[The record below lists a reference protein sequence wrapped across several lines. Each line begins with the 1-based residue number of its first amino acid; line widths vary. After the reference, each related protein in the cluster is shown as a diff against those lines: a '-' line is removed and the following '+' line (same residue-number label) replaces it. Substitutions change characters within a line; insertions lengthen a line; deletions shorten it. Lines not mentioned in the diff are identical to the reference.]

1 MRKDFEGDCQIS
13 GGMMIEMVRFYFI
26 LFLSDF
32 RNRKSKFLY
41 IKSEFL
47 FFFYF
52 ILFLFSEFFNQI
64 ERNCFKIVHRKYIL
78 QESERKKGR
87 EERIGREINFFFF
100 FRESSV

>member
-47 FFFYF
+47 FFYF

-64 ERNCFKIVHRKYIL
+64 ERNCFKIVHRKYISE
-78 QESERKKGR
+78 ESERETKKGR
-87 EERIGREINFFFF
+87 WERIQTGKK
-100 FRESSV
+100 